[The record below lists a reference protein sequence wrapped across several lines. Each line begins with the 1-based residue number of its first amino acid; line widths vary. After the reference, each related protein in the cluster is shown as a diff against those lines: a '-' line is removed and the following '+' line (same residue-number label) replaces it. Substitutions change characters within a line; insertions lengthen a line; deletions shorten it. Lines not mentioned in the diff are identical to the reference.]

1 MVKPILLGA
10 VISRISQPRHL
21 TTGPVALITGLLL
34 LGGIP
39 NLTWAQSS
47 TGANTERIPSV
58 DQRWLPWIGCWQ
70 LVEETGAQPDRMPD
84 PASSANLVLVCV
96 TPAPRT
102 VSTESTAVLVTS
114 IADGEEIMVETLLAD
129 ESQQPMTETECT
141 GWRSNTWSDDGAR
154 LFTRAEFACADS
166 DTRIVSGVSL
176 MSGPRTW
183 LDIELVQTEG
193 RGAVTVRRYRR
204 ASDEASAEAS
214 SPTLPASLR
223 ARAQTAAGLVGTTE
237 LSVADVIEA
246 ASVTDLPVLEAML
259 IETQTAFALNGDA
272 LLALD
277 DSDVPAQ
284 VIDLMVALSFPDE
297 FVVNRPAAQNAAG
310 YSAAG
315 YSSSGFVD
323 TWGYG
328 GYGLS
333 SWYPYYARPFGS
345 YYGWSPYSSLYYLGP
360 ATHYAIVPG
369 STINGSLSYQDS
381 PSSGR
386 VYQGLGYTRQDPAE
400 RHARPIQKTGTTRTA
415 AGARTSGGNRSGGG
429 GRVTSGGYSRG
440 GSSGRSSGGSS
451 GRSSG
456 GSSGRS
462 SGGSTGRAVPRP

>member
-1 MVKPILLGA
+1 MVRPLPSDA
-10 VISRISQPRHL
+10 VTPRIVQPRHF
-21 TTGPVALITGLLL
+21 TTGSVVLITGLLL

-39 NLTWAQSS
+39 NVTWAQSVAEADS
-47 TGANTERIPSV
+47 ERITNV
-58 DQRWLPWIGCWQ
+58 DQRWLPWVGCWQ
-70 LVEETGAQPDRMPD
+70 LVEETGTQSERMLD
-84 PASSANLVLVCV
+84 PLSFADLVLVCV
-96 TPAPRT
+96 TPAHQT
-102 VSTESTAVLVTS
+102 VGADEESAAVLVTS
-114 IADGEEIMVETLLAD
+114 IADGEEVLVETLLAD
-129 ESQQPMTETECT
+129 ESQQPVTETECT

-154 LFTRAEFACADS
+154 LFTRAEFGCEDS
-166 DTRIVSGVSL
+166 DIRIVSGVSL
-176 MSGPRTW
+176 MTGPRTW

-204 ASDEASAEAS
+204 ASDAAATEAG
-214 SPTLPASLR
+214 SPTLPSGLR
-223 ARAQTAAGLVGTTE
+223 ARAQTAATLVGTTE

-246 ASVTDLPVLEAML
+246 ASATDLPVLEAML

-277 DSDVPAQ
+277 ESNVPAQ

-333 SWYPYYARPFGS
+333 NWYPYYARPFGS

-369 STINGSLSYQDS
+369 STVNGSLSYQDS

-386 VYQGLGYTRQDPAE
+386 AYEGLGYTRQGPAE
-400 RHARPIQKTGTTRTA
+400 RHARPIERTGTTRTA
-415 AGARTSGGNRSGGG
+415 AGARTSGRGRPTTSSGG
-429 GRVTSGGYSRG
+429 GRVTSGGHSRG
-440 GSSGRSSGGSS
+440 GSSGGASGRSSGGSS
-451 GRSSG
+451 GRS
-456 GSSGRS
+456 
-462 SGGSTGRAVPRP
+462 AVPRP